1 MAFNPIG
8 QLSANGQASSQYVWS
23 GQPTTTANFTH
34 DHLNRDAAM
43 AAASGYDANGNLVS
57 DGTRT
62 FTYDPE
68 NRLTGVTGG
77 SAAVSLSYDP
87 FGRLYQYTAGG
98 ASIYFSYLGSR
109 MAGELTYNGSSYTA
123 VRDYAYDG
131 AQPFLWPN
139 SFWAIW
145 GGSGGG
151 DFRFLQQDRLGSVI
165 ATSTMAGTVTPY
177 AYGPYGEPQ
186 SWSGSR
192 FRYTGQIALP
202 EAQLY
207 HYNARAYDPML
218 GRFLQTDPIRYGDGG
233 NIYAYVHG
241 DPVNGT
247 DPSGTTIVNGYGE
260 DLSPNGECPTCFTLT
275 AGPRSCSY
283 GWTCYDASN
292 LPGMFPG
299 VRSPVTGNESA
310 ASASAEAIFSGN
322 HHVCKA
328 GEVGPTEVAES
339 ISNGVGTAGT
349 LNDIKNSSI
358 AALIGNSKVLSEKF
372 GQYAKFTG
380 NLFLTGTEAG
390 RVAAEVAAGK
400 NVDVA
405 LAGAFGRVGVTIAAA
420 VVGSGVGQ
428 AAIAIYFPELLPI
441 PGVAEFATG
450 SGAAVGAFVADKLGL
465 GEELGVAFE
474 KKVADCD

>member
-98 ASIYFSYLGSR
+98 ASTYFSYLGSQMR
-109 MAGELTYNGSSYTA
+109 LEATYNGSSYTA

-131 AQPFLWPN
+131 AQPFLWHE
-139 SFWAIW
+139 

-247 DPSGTTIVNGYGE
+247 DPSGT
-260 DLSPNGECPTCFTLT
+260 DDPTV
-275 AGPRSCSY
+275 SE
-283 GWTCYDASN
+283 
-292 LPGMFPG
+292 
-299 VRSPVTGNESA
+299 VEVTGNIQDSLQDFIVELPDLQTNFNFDIVRTIADLNGAAYVDPCAGGCVSELVIPGTKPKPPVSQGDPPPEVNPNTIQEISTPQSTQQQACHTVRMMVTSYNDHGAGSDWAYWKNHPEGVGPGTVAVANTVPKPYTYGTIFVVQNPNGTSA
-310 ASASAEAIFSGN
+310 YTGTALDSGAGWDAN
-322 HHVCKA
+322 HHNVAPSQWIDIWLPGKQANQWGVQWRDVQICGPSA
-328 GEVGPTEVAES
+328 GG
-339 ISNGVGTAGT
+339 
-349 LNDIKNSSI
+349 
-358 AALIGNSKVLSEKF
+358 
-372 GQYAKFTG
+372 
-380 NLFLTGTEAG
+380 
-390 RVAAEVAAGK
+390 
-400 NVDVA
+400 
-405 LAGAFGRVGVTIAAA
+405 
-420 VVGSGVGQ
+420 
-428 AAIAIYFPELLPI
+428 
-441 PGVAEFATG
+441 
-450 SGAAVGAFVADKLGL
+450 
-465 GEELGVAFE
+465 GE
-474 KKVADCD
+474 